1 MTKGISALPSTATVR
16 SRELEPETFIPYV
29 RHIDERVIALDSR
42 ALMVVI
48 ALEGVSFET
57 ADTLDLNAL
66 HRDLNTLYRNIADE
80 RLALWTHVVR
90 RRDNEYPDG
99 EVANA
104 FSRTLNDKYRNRM
117 IGEDLFR
124 NDLYLSLVWHPG
136 KDAAERVAA
145 FLSRLRKAR
154 RRGVELDVDALK
166 RLDDTIVDVTAGLKR
181 FGPRVLTLQ
190 ERDGLVFSEPSEV
203 LHQLVGGRREA
214 VPLTEGRVSS
224 AIYSDRVIVGRETV
238 EIRHEGSSRYAGMF
252 GFKEYPAR
260 TRPGMFDG
268 LLTVPYELILTQSF
282 SFLSKSDAKTVMGRK
297 QNQMVSAGDKAGS
310 QLEELDDAL
319 DDLES
324 NRFVLGNH
332 HLTLTVFAGTVREL
346 TDNLAK
352 SRTHLTNG
360 GAVVAREDLGLEAA
374 WWAQLPGNFRYRVR
388 SGAITSKNFAAFS
401 PFHSYPVGQRDG
413 NEWGPAVAML
423 KTASG
428 SPLYFNL
435 HYGDLGNTFI
445 GGPSGSGKTVLLNFI
460 LSQGEKFDAN
470 IVFFDKDRGA
480 DLFVRAAGGTYLPLK
495 NGRPT
500 GCAPLKGMELTPENK
515 VFLAQWVTKL
525 VGSKTRELSVAETRD
540 IANAIDGLADLP
552 VERRTIGALRT
563 FLNNTDPE
571 GIASRLRRWERGGP
585 LGWVFDNVIEDI
597 GLGDF
602 GVGGK
607 FVGYDMTDFLD
618 NEEIRTPLM
627 AYLFHRVEQLIDGRR
642 IIIVIDEFWKALADE
657 GFRDLAQNKL
667 KTIRKQNGLM
677 LFATQSPR
685 DAINS
690 PIAHTIIEQCPTQVF
705 MPNSRGSRADYVDG
719 FKLTEREYE
728 LIARELSNES
738 RRFIVKQGHNSVVAE
753 LNLGGF
759 DDELAVLSGRT
770 ANVELADTIRAETGD
785 DPEAWLPLFQQQR
798 SAG

>member
-99 EVANA
+99 EFANA

-297 QNQMVSAGDKAGS
+297 QNRWSAPATRPGRS
-310 QLEELDDAL
+310 
-319 DDLES
+319 
-324 NRFVLGNH
+324 
-332 HLTLTVFAGTVREL
+332 
-346 TDNLAK
+346 
-352 SRTHLTNG
+352 SRSSMMRWTIWN
-360 GAVVAREDLGLEAA
+360 
-374 WWAQLPGNFRYRVR
+374 P
-388 SGAITSKNFAAFS
+388 
-401 PFHSYPVGQRDG
+401 
-413 NEWGPAVAML
+413 
-423 KTASG
+423 TAS
-428 SPLYFNL
+428 
-435 HYGDLGNTFI
+435 
-445 GGPSGSGKTVLLNFI
+445 
-460 LSQGEKFDAN
+460 
-470 IVFFDKDRGA
+470 
-480 DLFVRAAGGTYLPLK
+480 
-495 NGRPT
+495 
-500 GCAPLKGMELTPENK
+500 C
-515 VFLAQWVTKL
+515 WVTI
-525 VGSKTRELSVAETRD
+525 T
-540 IANAIDGLADLP
+540 
-552 VERRTIGALRT
+552 
-563 FLNNTDPE
+563 
-571 GIASRLRRWERGGP
+571 
-585 LGWVFDNVIEDI
+585 
-597 GLGDF
+597 
-602 GVGGK
+602 
-607 FVGYDMTDFLD
+607 
-618 NEEIRTPLM
+618 
-627 AYLFHRVEQLIDGRR
+627 
-642 IIIVIDEFWKALADE
+642 
-657 GFRDLAQNKL
+657 
-667 KTIRKQNGLM
+667 
-677 LFATQSPR
+677 
-685 DAINS
+685 
-690 PIAHTIIEQCPTQVF
+690 
-705 MPNSRGSRADYVDG
+705 
-719 FKLTEREYE
+719 
-728 LIARELSNES
+728 
-738 RRFIVKQGHNSVVAE
+738 
-753 LNLGGF
+753 
-759 DDELAVLSGRT
+759 
-770 ANVELADTIRAETGD
+770 
-785 DPEAWLPLFQQQR
+785 
-798 SAG
+798 

>member
-1 MTKGISALPSTATVR
+1 MPSTATVR

-99 EVANA
+99 EFANA